1 MKNSSI
7 EIWSEIL
14 FLCLNHKLKIYVG
27 VFSKLNHFQP
37 MFHFYTPWKQQ
48 KFSGFLVFL
57 EGMEVKFWLKMSQIM
72 AKSC

>member
-1 MKNSSI
+1 
-7 EIWSEIL
+7 
-14 FLCLNHKLKIYVG
+14 
-27 VFSKLNHFQP
+27 
-37 MFHFYTPWKQQ
+37 MFHFYIPWKHQ